1 MSRKKIFSLGVSA
14 IALSLVATSYAEA
27 QQNLPV
33 INVGNQAKRTGGKP
47 SGNPNASRT
56 NAPATPLA
64 QTSGQGTGISE
75 LPDRYATPAPVPFQR
90 SLPANIPAVV
100 ESKSRAEIESTVNMV
115 TTAEAF
121 KYLPSL
127 YVRERFIGDQNAI
140 ISGRVNSGTES
151 ANTMLYADGVL
162 LSNYLGNRFD
172 YPPRWNMVSPEEIE
186 RIDVIYGP
194 FSALY
199 QGNSVGGVL
208 NIKTRMPEGRELH
221 VRGVGAAQTFSYLG
235 YTNTPL
241 SGTFNVLYG
250 DKLGDNFRYFA
261 TWNHLDSSGQ
271 PMSYAGGALAT
282 SGAAAAGTQ
291 FRGGAFKY
299 DQNGYPAVYTGAYSA
314 SHTIQDLAKVK
325 MSYDIAPETR
335 VYYQSGFWTNNQN
348 TDAWTGIKDVRG
360 VPIYNSGQN
369 GAVAIGGPRNW
380 LETQVNSNVPS
391 HQGQQHLMN
400 SIQIKRDSGKEFDF
414 EGTFSQYNYLRD
426 FNNTANA
433 WGAIPVSSTA
443 SIPTS
448 YTQNQTGRNTNL
460 SGTFWR
466 NGDVR
471 MIYRPNVDLKGKHE
485 FSFGTHSDLYS
496 FNQNQQQV
504 FAWPDNLPIGY
515 TNFNKGKTT
524 LQGLYAQDAWKIT
537 DNFKVIGG
545 ARGDWWNAYNGNLVT
560 GGVSIANVGSY
571 PFPVVSPS
579 RAVVTNYP
587 NAAKGGFQPKGA
599 FELKVTDGYEVRGS
613 VGRAYRFPTV
623 TELFQNLSTATST
636 VVNNPYLQ
644 PQVST
649 DYDFTQSWRWV
660 DAFNGSVGLLN
671 PRVSLFYEDRWNS
684 IFQQTTRGPTNV
696 NTTTNSNLGKARF
709 RGVEAALV
717 MKDILIEGLG
727 YSGSVTFTDAKIL
740 NNDDMTAPGTGAPV
754 PLWVISGSASTA
766 STPGSP
772 LVYQRNGRLLNG
784 NFYPGI
790 PPIKMRSVFTYAP
803 TKDMELTF
811 ASTYNAAAWQTISN
825 IDWNHNTLYS
835 ISEMIQFD
843 MKANWRFE
851 KNWKASF
858 GIDNIGNYKAFYYH
872 PLNQRTF
879 YAGINYDFGGPA
891 DSLQAGAQNQ
901 TGAWDNQSGTRYQ

>member
-1 MSRKKIFSLGVSA
+1 MSRKKILSLGVSA

-127 YVRERFIGDQNAI
+127 YIRERFIGDQNAI

-151 ANTMLYADGVL
+151 AQTMLYADGVL
-162 LSNYLGNRFD
+162 LSNYLGNSFA

-250 DKLGDNFRYFA
+250 DKLGDNFRYFVA
-261 TWNHLDSSGQ
+261 WNHLDSSGQ
-271 PMSYAGGALAT
+271 PMSYSGNALAT
-282 SGAAAAGTQ
+282 SGAATAGTQ
-291 FRGGAFKY
+291 FYGGAFKY
-299 DQNGYPAVYTGAYSA
+299 DQNGYPALYTGAYSI
-314 SHTIQDLAKVK
+314 SRTVQDLGKVK

-335 VYYQSGFWTNNQN
+335 VYYQAGFWTNNQN
-348 TDAWTGIKDVRG
+348 TDNWTGVKDTRG
-360 VPIYNSGQN
+360 VPIYNGTFAMGS
-369 GAVAIGGPRNW
+369 PRSW
-380 LETQVNSNVPS
+380 LTTNTASTGNASPNTPG

-414 EGTFSQYNYLRD
+414 EATFSQYNYMRD
-426 FNNTANA
+426 FSNSANN
-433 WGAIPVSSTA
+433 WGPIPVSSTA
-443 SIPTS
+443 PIPSS
-448 YTQNQTGRNTNL
+448 YVQNQTGRNTNL

-496 FNQNQQQV
+496 FNQNQQLV
-504 FAWPDNLPIGY
+504 FAWPDNLPMGY

-524 LQGLYAQDAWKIT
+524 LQSLYAQDAWKIT
-537 DNFKVIGG
+537 DNFKIIGG

-560 GGVSIANVGSY
+560 GGPEVGSTY
-571 PFPVVSPS
+571 NGVFPVVGPRTAVS
-579 RAVVTNYP
+579 RNYKDSS
-587 NAAKGGFQPKGA
+587 KGGFQPKGA

-623 TELFQNLSTATST
+623 TELFQNISTASSN
-636 VVNNPYLQ
+636 VVSNPYLQ
-644 PQVST
+644 PAVST
-649 DYDFTQSWRWV
+649 AYDFTQSWRWV

-684 IFQQTTRGPTNV
+684 IFQQQTYVDNANR
-696 NTTTNSNLGKARF
+696 TTNSNIGKTRF

-717 MKDILIEGLG
+717 MKDLIFNGLG

-740 NNDDMTAPGTGAPV
+740 NNDDMTAPGTGAPI
-754 PLWVISGSASTA
+754 PLWQISGT
-766 STPGSP
+766 P

-803 TKDMELTF
+803 TADWEVTF
-811 ASTYNAAAWQTISN
+811 ASTYNSAAWQTATN
-825 IDWNHNTLYS
+825 IDVNHDTLYS
-835 ISEMIQFD
+835 ISQMVQFD

-858 GIDNIGNYKAFYYH
+858 GIDNIGNYKAFYFH
-872 PLNQRTF
+872 PLAQRTF